1 MWKRVRNTP
10 IMFDLEIGRT
20 TEWITSKGYS
30 RVAVQ
35 FPEGLKIRSSEV
47 AEDLRSSTGSEIIVI
62 GRPCYGACDY
72 YYNYKD
78 IADALVHYGHAA
90 MPSLGTDPDILFIE
104 ARANVSITESF
115 EASVDQ
121 LPSKVGILASIQY
134 VGLIPEAV
142 RIIERS
148 GREAFVS
155 DGDTRIKYPGQVLG
169 CDCSTAENIVDLVDA
184 FIFLGEGDFHPL
196 TAAFGTDRILFV
208 FNPITGEMRN
218 IDSIKDRIL
227 RKRFAAITLAS
238 EAESFMVI
246 ICSKVGQNRS
256 TEAEKIIKNIREAG
270 KKAYPIILDEVN
282 SETLAHYRVDAF
294 VNTACPRIAIDESA
308 RFDKP
313 VLTIPEME
321 IVLGLRD
328 WLDYEFDAIRN

>member
-1 MWKRVRNTP
+1 
-10 IMFDLEIGRT
+10 MFDLEIGRT

-35 FPEGLKIRSSEV
+35 LPEGLKLRSSEI
-47 AEDLRSSTGSEIIVI
+47 AESLRSSTGSEIIII

-72 YYNYKD
+72 YSNYKD
-78 IADALVHYGHAA
+78 IADGLIHYGHAA
-90 MPSLGTDPDILFIE
+90 MPSLGNDPDVLFIE
-104 ARANVSITESF
+104 ARAKVSITKSF
-115 EASVDQ
+115 TDLVEQ
-121 LPSKVGILASIQY
+121 LPKKVGVLASIQY
-134 VGLIPEAV
+134 VGLIPEAI
-142 RIIERS
+142 RIIEAS
-148 GREAFVS
+148 GREAFLS
-155 DGDTRIKYPGQVLG
+155 EGDTRIKYPGQVLG
-169 CDCSTAENIVDLVDA
+169 CDCSTAERIMDSVDA
-184 FIFLGEGDFHPL
+184 FLFLGEGDFHPL
-196 TAAFGTDRILFV
+196 AAAFGTDKILFV
-208 FNPITGEMRN
+208 LNPITGEMRN
-218 IDSIKDRIL
+218 IDSIRDRML

-238 EAESFMVI
+238 DAESFMVI

-256 TEAEKIIKNIREAG
+256 AEAKEVVEKIREAG

-308 RFDKP
+308 RFEKP
-313 VLTIPEME
+313 VLTIPEIE